1 MKKNLK
7 RFVSFLLIT
16 MLTISLSIPVLAKE
30 VPTNEKIKVTDEIAI
45 QMAENFAKGAYT
57 ELSLSA
63 ANPIKLYEST
73 GKAIGYIV
81 NYYYNST
88 PYGYVIFDTTDSS
101 LISEYSF
108 GPNAKSPYDIIA
120 SSTQSTY
127 SLNNAPL
134 IKTAPFTYGL
144 VDESNGTLTN
154 NYGETESINPST
166 YSINS
171 DGKDPSSWSDVFLEI
186 QTIYENYNLVTT
198 NHLDEFLAFS
208 EDYIEDQTAHYA
220 CAISALYACAAYY
233 GALNYADVSGDYL
246 GLWEAT
252 GTSVS
257 STSNGITYGITDVY
271 NVGPGFVSFCADKGV
286 TVSQNTVDNPSY
298 RFFTNCIDGGNMAV
312 VHCGIID
319 EDDSKRSG
327 HSMAVQGYATI
338 QSKSSG
344 NQLHTLMVFDGWNE
358 YVRYLNLYFGNWT
371 DLRGTTFNG

>member
-1 MKKNLK
+1 
-7 RFVSFLLIT
+7 
-16 MLTISLSIPVLAKE
+16 
-30 VPTNEKIKVTDEIAI
+30 
-45 QMAENFAKGAYT
+45 MAENFAKGAYT

-88 PYGYVIFDTTDSS
+88 PYGYVIFDTTGSS

-108 GPNAKSPYDIIA
+108 DPNAKSPYDIIA

-186 QTIYENYNLVTT
+186 QTIY
-198 NHLDEFLAFS
+198 
-208 EDYIEDQTAHYA
+208 
-220 CAISALYACAAYY
+220 
-233 GALNYADVSGDYL
+233 
-246 GLWEAT
+246 
-252 GTSVS
+252 
-257 STSNGITYGITDVY
+257 
-271 NVGPGFVSFCADKGV
+271 
-286 TVSQNTVDNPSY
+286 
-298 RFFTNCIDGGNMAV
+298 
-312 VHCGIID
+312 
-319 EDDSKRSG
+319 
-327 HSMAVQGYATI
+327 
-338 QSKSSG
+338 
-344 NQLHTLMVFDGWNE
+344 
-358 YVRYLNLYFGNWT
+358 
-371 DLRGTTFNG
+371 

>member
-1 MKKNLK
+1 MCYHIGISPFGGLVYSCLQLYFTINLEEIFYFNNKKCRIYATFGVSQTPKIFIYRNENNYEKELK
-7 RFVSFLLIT
+7 KIYFVHINHYAYHLVKHSC
-16 MLTISLSIPVLAKE
+16 LSQRGVDKR
-30 VPTNEKIKVTDEIAI
+30 KIKVTDEIAI

-88 PYGYVIFDTTDSS
+88 PYGYVIFDTTGSS

-171 DGKDPSSWSDVFLEI
+171 DGKDPSSWSDVFWKFKQFMKI
-186 QTIYENYNLVTT
+186 TIL
-198 NHLDEFLAFS
+198 LL
-208 EDYIEDQTAHYA
+208 
-220 CAISALYACAAYY
+220 
-233 GALNYADVSGDYL
+233 
-246 GLWEAT
+246 
-252 GTSVS
+252 
-257 STSNGITYGITDVY
+257 
-271 NVGPGFVSFCADKGV
+271 P
-286 TVSQNTVDNPSY
+286 
-298 RFFTNCIDGGNMAV
+298 
-312 VHCGIID
+312 II
-319 EDDSKRSG
+319 
-327 HSMAVQGYATI
+327 
-338 QSKSSG
+338 
-344 NQLHTLMVFDGWNE
+344 
-358 YVRYLNLYFGNWT
+358 
-371 DLRGTTFNG
+371 